1 MSLRIENLIE
11 YPDVH
16 IFLGTAT
23 ILMICIDLQ
32 HLIVRLDH
40 HNKLWRALSIIMR
53 RMFVY
58 VCVIHSVIDTAC
70 IRWSISWFPRSCW
83 NADPNR
89 RANIH
94 GDFFSTNSQSQL
106 PDHVWLSN
114 LNSTNSHCWSG
125 NLHRLNHHWG
135 HPVCSQVAMLF
146 EFCPGGHLL
155 NLLEKAEVQL
165 GGCQWDPIFCPK
177 IITFRVKWW
186 LNHGWIRVADGCS
199 NT

>member
-135 HPVCSQVAMLF
+135 HPVGPRWPCSLSFALA
-146 EFCPGGHLL
+146 G
-155 NLLEKAEVQL
+155 
-165 GGCQWDPIFCPK
+165 
-177 IITFRVKWW
+177 TFWTS
-186 LNHGWIRVADGCS
+186 WIRRRCSWDDANEIRFSVQKSSPLGWNDG
-199 NT
+199 